1 MSRVKDGDTVKVHY
15 SAKLEDGTVCYTSKF
30 RQPVELRIGSED
42 LLPRIENSIID
53 MKIGETKTI
62 KIPPE
67 EAYGPRREDLVVDLS
82 KSDLP
87 EDIDPIVG
95 QQLKLRLHDDN
106 QIDVTITEI
115 EEDIVTLDANHP
127 LAGIPLIFE
136 VELVEII

>member
-53 MKIGETKTI
+53 MKIGETKII

-67 EAYGPRREDLVVDLS
+67 EAYGPRREDLVVDLRKVICPKILTPLWDS
-82 KSDLP
+82 NSSLGYTMTIKSMS
-87 EDIDPIVG
+87 
-95 QQLKLRLHDDN
+95 Q
-106 QIDVTITEI
+106 
-115 EEDIVTLDANHP
+115 
-127 LAGIPLIFE
+127 
-136 VELVEII
+136 